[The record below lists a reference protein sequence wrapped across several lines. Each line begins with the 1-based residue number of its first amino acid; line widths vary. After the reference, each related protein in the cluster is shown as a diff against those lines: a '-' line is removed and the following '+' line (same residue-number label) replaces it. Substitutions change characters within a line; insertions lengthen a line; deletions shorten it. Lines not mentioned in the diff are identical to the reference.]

1 MLSSCFFVVVV
12 VALLLLLLLL
22 WLHCSKQ
29 EQLLVHMQ
37 TPSTL
42 PCWWWTVWVT
52 LEYKGAPGK
61 FQPYCV
67 RTCNNETDHTKFYN
81 AIYSLYLNFDS
92 SMSLGSKSSPFECWD
107 ERRSEER
114 TMSFCSLF
122 FISKLE
128 HCCLLKPTLFWL
140 WIGKKKF
147 LTVPRY
153 SQIILNSDLISQW
166 YK

>member
-114 TMSFCSLF
+114 TMSFLLLILHF
-122 FISKLE
+122 QVGTLLPLKAHIVLIMDRQREIPHRPQIFTDYIKLW
-128 HCCLLKPTLFWL
+128 F
-140 WIGKKKF
+140 
-147 LTVPRY
+147 
-153 SQIILNSDLISQW
+153 N
-166 YK
+166 